1 MIGKMISDLLILAT
15 IVVYIVDVSGFTQSW
30 RAGLARWLKV
40 QTLRPLPPFDC
51 GQCAVF
57 WSCLIY
63 TIATGTFSLTAVL
76 VSALLSH
83 FSLALGQVL
92 IICREMLLAALR
104 KVEEWIC

>member
-1 MIGKMISDLLILAT
+1 MGQMIRDLLILAT

-30 RAGLARWLKV
+30 RAGLARWLRV

-63 TIATGTFSLTAVL
+63 TIATGTFSL
-76 VSALLSH
+76 SAILMSVLLSH

-92 IICREMLLAALR
+92 ILCSEIVLSALR
-104 KVEEWIC
+104 KLEEWVC